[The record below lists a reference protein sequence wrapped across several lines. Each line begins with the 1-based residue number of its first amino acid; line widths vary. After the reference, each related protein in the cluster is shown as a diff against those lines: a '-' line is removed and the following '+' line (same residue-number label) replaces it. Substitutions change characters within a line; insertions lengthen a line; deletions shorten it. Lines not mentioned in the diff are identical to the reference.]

1 MQTLPA
7 PDFPTGGII
16 CGYRGIKDAYYTGRG
31 KLTLRAVIH
40 QESEERE
47 RIIIDELPYNV
58 NKALLISRIAEL
70 VNNKVLTGI
79 SDIRDESDKEG
90 LRILIE
96 LKRGEIPDV
105 TINQLYKYT
114 DLQMTFGCNMLA
126 LDNGLPKLM
135 NIKQMLAAWIKHR
148 IEVVRRRTRYELKKA
163 QARAHLLEG
172 YLIALENLD
181 EIVKMIKS
189 SNDRTEAKKQLVSVY
204 KLSDK
209 QADAVLELRLYQ
221 LTSLEIEKVQNEYN
235 ELQKRIK
242 WLQGILADELLVRGI
257 MKEELDSLEK
267 MNKTPRKTQIIA
279 AEGDFQIEDLIPK
292 ESVLITLS
300 NDDYIKRM
308 PINTFREQRRGGSG
322 VIGFD
327 LKKETDSLKD
337 LYVANTHDY
346 LMVFT
351 NFGRCY
357 WVKVWEI
364 TEGTR
369 RSKGKPVIN
378 LLEGIQKG
386 EQIATILSVPDLN
399 KENTFILFAT
409 KCGIIKKT
417 ALTNFSSPRRKGVYA
432 INIDDGDEVITVRLV
447 NLEEQIML
455 FSHMGMAVRFDEALV
470 RSIGRTGRGVR
481 GISLQLNDHVIS
493 CEVVRPEDH
502 CFTCF

>member
-1 MQTLPA
+1 
-7 PDFPTGGII
+7 
-16 CGYRGIKDAYYTGRG
+16 
-31 KLTLRAVIH
+31 
-40 QESEERE
+40 
-47 RIIIDELPYNV
+47 
-58 NKALLISRIAEL
+58 
-70 VNNKVLTGI
+70 
-79 SDIRDESDKEG
+79 
-90 LRILIE
+90 
-96 LKRGEIPDV
+96 
-105 TINQLYKYT
+105 
-114 DLQMTFGCNMLA
+114 
-126 LDNGLPKLM
+126 
-135 NIKQMLAAWIKHR
+135 
-148 IEVVRRRTRYELKKA
+148 
-163 QARAHLLEG
+163 
-172 YLIALENLD
+172 
-181 EIVKMIKS
+181 MIKS

-369 RSKGKPVIN
+369 RSKGK
-378 LLEGIQKG
+378 
-386 EQIATILSVPDLN
+386 
-399 KENTFILFAT
+399 
-409 KCGIIKKT
+409 
-417 ALTNFSSPRRKGVYA
+417 
-432 INIDDGDEVITVRLV
+432 
-447 NLEEQIML
+447 
-455 FSHMGMAVRFDEALV
+455 
-470 RSIGRTGRGVR
+470 TG
-481 GISLQLNDHVIS
+481 H
-493 CEVVRPEDH
+493 
-502 CFTCF
+502 